1 MMSDETFNHIK
12 KCNEFVVLLYVP
24 YWLECTSL
32 ISATLSDLE
41 FISQLNQFSDTNI
54 ANAFIQKFENHLDYI
69 NSSLAAFALFDN
81 RIPLIYKM
89 EYMYREDN
97 HKFKRVDRI
106 INLHDII
113 ISFNLFHILNID
125 VNHIKMLIN
134 NNDASGLG
142 RLGNTIFINAVN
154 DLAERGVATV
164 KKCYPRVNNYT
175 RLNQI
180 VVTSEHERKLH
191 GSINRNILKL
201 L

>member
-1 MMSDETFNHIK
+1 
-12 KCNEFVVLLYVP
+12 
-24 YWLECTSL
+24 
-32 ISATLSDLE
+32 
-41 FISQLNQFSDTNI
+41 
-54 ANAFIQKFENHLDYI
+54 
-69 NSSLAAFALFDN
+69 
-81 RIPLIYKM
+81 M
-89 EYMYREDN
+89 EYMSREDN
-97 HKFKRVDRI
+97 HKFKRIDRI
-106 INLHDII
+106 INQHDII

>member
-1 MMSDETFNHIK
+1 
-12 KCNEFVVLLYVP
+12 
-24 YWLECTSL
+24 
-32 ISATLSDLE
+32 
-41 FISQLNQFSDTNI
+41 
-54 ANAFIQKFENHLDYI
+54 
-69 NSSLAAFALFDN
+69 
-81 RIPLIYKM
+81 
-89 EYMYREDN
+89 
-97 HKFKRVDRI
+97 
-106 INLHDII
+106 
-113 ISFNLFHILNID
+113 
-125 VNHIKMLIN
+125 MLIN

-164 KKCYPRVNNYT
+164 KKCYLRVNNFT